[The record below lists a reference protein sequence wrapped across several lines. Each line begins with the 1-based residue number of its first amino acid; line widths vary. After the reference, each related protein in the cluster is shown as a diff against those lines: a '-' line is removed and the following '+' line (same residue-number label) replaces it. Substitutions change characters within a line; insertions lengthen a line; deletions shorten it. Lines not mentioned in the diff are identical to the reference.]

1 MLKRDLAGIAGPP
14 TDIDGPRTKRR
25 RDAGVASSPPADGQ
39 AAGGTADVKKEAKG
53 AVAEEDEERV
63 REVGR
68 ALWETVKNA
77 VDKE

>member
-1 MLKRDLAGIAGPP
+1 MLKRDLAGIGGVQ

-25 RDAGVASSPPADGQ
+25 RDAAATASSPPAEEQQSASAVSEGKKK
-39 AAGGTADVKKEAKG
+39 ATAV
-53 AVAEEDEERV
+53 EEDPERV

-68 ALWETVKNA
+68 TLWETVKNA